1 MRKCKTHNPRGRS
14 STAGALA
21 AILVASALLAGLV
34 LYSKGED
41 LVQVTKESRDL
52 KDSVRRGGFT
62 GPGVPSLDPLL
73 GDYVNFGTRTS
84 QRRTDIPRLLG
95 VLKKMNAK
103 DYMHLVW
110 KEKKYPFAW
119 HDFQLMAPEFQKAG
133 IRLWLYLTP
142 PSEGV
147 PDPFGGDYVR
157 WAVECAKIAQRCPI
171 VTGICID
178 DFNGN
183 VQTFTPSYCKNMMN
197 EAHKI
202 APHLSLLVVCYFGH
216 EKAIAQH
223 VEAGAIDGVIFPY
236 FYPHKNHSDTTKLL
250 PQIKS
255 FRESLD
261 RGTKNGGLLG
271 KMPLVV
277 MVYAAR
283 HSASPEPPTA
293 AYVKKCLDIGLMA
306 TQEGLADGVVTYCLP
321 KNNPFF
327 VKQVS
332 LAYKE
337 WKPRK

>member
-1 MRKCKTHNPRGRS
+1 MRKCETHNPRGRFS
-14 STAGALA
+14 VAAALA
-21 AILVASALLAGLV
+21 IILVALALLASLV
-34 LYSKGED
+34 LHSEGKD
-41 LVQVTKESRDL
+41 LVQVAKERRKL
-52 KDSVRRGGFT
+52 KDSGRWGGFT

-73 GDYVNFGTRTS
+73 GDYVNIGTRTP
-84 QRRTDIPRLLG
+84 QGRTDIPRLIG

-103 DYMHLVW
+103 DYMHLIW
-110 KEKKYPFAW
+110 KEKRYPFAL
-119 HDFQLMAPEFQKAG
+119 HDFQLMAPEFQKTG

-147 PDPFGGDYVR
+147 PEPFGGDYVR
-157 WAVECAKIAQRCPI
+157 WAVECAKIAQRFPI

-183 VQTFTPSYCKNMMN
+183 VQTFTPSYCKNMMSQ
-197 EAHKI
+197 AHKI
-202 APHLSLLVVCYFGH
+202 APHLALLVVCYFGY

-223 VEAGAIDGVIFPY
+223 VEAGVIDGVIFPY

-255 FRESLD
+255 YREWLD
-261 RGTKNGGLLG
+261 NRTSHAVLSG
-271 KMPLVV
+271 KMPLIV
-277 MVYAAR
+277 MVYATK
-283 HSASPEPPTA
+283 HSASPERPTA

-321 KNNPFF
+321 KNKPFF
-327 VKQVS
+327 VKQVA